1 MNPKTLYT
9 ARVPLLRVR
18 RLLPA
23 AALCLLAGLAAASAG
38 AKDIVAPAR
47 GAVVGTNK
55 ADRIAAEGGAA
66 NTIRCKAGRDVVTA
80 DPGDKVAA
88 DCEVVSLRV
97 SSDPYR
103 NASSQHQAQVEPDS
117 FGFGSTEVTT
127 FQSGRF
133 NDGGASNIG
142 WATTTDAGK
151 TWKSGFLPGL
161 TQFSAPPGPYPRASD
176 PVTTYDAQARDL
188 DDRQPR
194 LLPDVER
201 DADQPLARRT
211 GLGPAGHRVALRA
224 GSRLRQAVDR
234 MRQLGDESVLREL
247 LSHLGRLRDEQARHP
262 DVARRRA
269 HVERAGHVSR
279 LRQRLPE
286 RHPAR
291 RPSRRQPVRPLLRPA
306 DPAGDHLHRRRSDV
320 HARDHD
326 PPAGLPR
333 RPAHSQLALPL
344 GRGRRGRDDLR
355 GMERLRAP
363 AQLQRRRRRLHLL
376 QGRARLVAGQ
386 ASPDGWNRAQA
397 HVLHAGARA
406 PTRRERGTSGSRTT
420 SSRPACAGS
429 ARRTS
434 ARRTAARPGASRSGW
449 RPVR

>member
-1 MNPKTLYT
+1 M
-9 ARVPLLRVR
+9 R

-80 DPGDKVAA
+80 DPGDKLAA

-176 PVTTYDAQARDL
+176 PVTTYDAKHGIWMIVSLGFSPTSNAMLISRSPDGRGWDLPVTAWRSEQDL
-188 DDRQPR
+188 DFDKPWIACDNWQTSPYFGNCYLTWADFGTNKLVTQTSHDGGLTWSAPVTSPAFGNDSLNGTQPVVR
-194 LLPDVER
+194 PDGSLYVLFSGRTILQETISTDGGR
-201 DADQPLARRT
+201 RSLRRSRSSRRTSSTSRASAARRS
-211 GLGPAGHRVALRA
+211 PR
-224 GSRLRQAVDR
+224 SRSTRP
-234 MRQLGDESVLREL
+234 
-247 LSHLGRLRDEQARHP
+247 GRSTRH
-262 DVARRRA
+262 
-269 HVERAGHVSR
+269 GTT
-279 LRQRLPE
+279 
-286 RHPAR
+286 
-291 RPSRRQPVRPLLRPA
+291 
-306 DPAGDHLHRRRSDV
+306 AGDGATATETTSSSS
-320 HARDHD
+320 
-326 PPAGLPR
+326 PPGD
-333 RPAHSQLALPL
+333 
-344 GRGRRGRDDLR
+344 GR
-355 GMERLRAP
+355 
-363 AQLQRRRRRLHLL
+363 
-376 QGRARLVAGQ
+376 VWSAGQ

-397 HVLHAGARA
+397 YVLHAGAR
-406 PTRRERGTSGSRTT
+406 RRLGASG
-420 SSRPACAGS
+420 
-429 ARRTS
+429 ARRDHVLHPPGLPVPD
-434 ARRTAARPGASRSGW
+434 RRGVRRLDGRRRDLEQAAAAGEL
-449 RPVR
+449 VR